1 MSCRLDRLAKQAL
14 RETVAM
20 SAVGGVMAL
29 IIYCL
34 FNGGNA

>member
-20 SAVGGVMAL
+20 VAVGGVMAL
-29 IIYCL
+29 FVYCL
-34 FNGGNA
+34 FNGGTA